1 MEILNRDE
9 VKDSAS
15 KSDTSSNS
23 LSEYRMPFEPISRVD
38 SNPNP
43 SDLGRG
49 KPLDAEK
56 VLAFVGER
64 NSQQNPKLEDHQVA
78 LDNVNRRVS
87 RLIPEKERIAISDLA
102 QGFLSGDHQRLAKVV
117 AAHAGN
123 PERLAKLVAEVNSV
137 FGEKNSPSRMVVG
150 RDGKLLCFSEVH
162 DRAIQMDPKT
172 GESIVVRVQHQ
183 NDGGVSVRPGKSDG
197 SGVSSVFGS
206 LSADAVQTVA
216 HSGRGFGGGG
226 GGGRG
231 FGGGGG
237 GGGNYEGGGGGG
249 SGSGSGCESYDMK
262 ETVKK
267 PKNDGGPKDFHPP
280 YFIQLLKGR

>member
-15 KSDTSSNS
+15 KSDTSSS
-23 LSEYRMPFEPISRVD
+23 LSEYRMPFESISRVD

-49 KPLDAEK
+49 KPFDEEK
-56 VLAFVGER
+56 VRAFIGER
-64 NSQQNPKLEDHQVA
+64 DSQQNPKLADHQVA

-117 AAHAGN
+117 SAHAGN
-123 PERLAKLVAEVNSV
+123 PEKLAKLVAEVNSV
-137 FGEKNSPSRMVVG
+137 FGEKNSPSRMVVA
-150 RDGKLLCFSEVH
+150 RDGKLLCFSELH
-162 DRAIQMDPKT
+162 DRAIQMEPKT
-172 GESIVVRVQHQ
+172 GESIVVKVQHQ
-183 NDGGVSVRPGKSDG
+183 IDGGVSVRPGRSEG
-197 SGVSSVFGS
+197 LGVSSVFGS
-206 LSADAVQTVA
+206 LSADAVQTIA

-226 GGGRG
+226 GGGGRS
-231 FGGGGG
+231 
-237 GGGNYEGGGGGG
+237 GGGNLEGGGGGG
-249 SGSGSGCESYDMK
+249 SGRGSGCESYDMK

-267 PKNDGGPKDFHPP
+267 PKTDGGPKDFHPS